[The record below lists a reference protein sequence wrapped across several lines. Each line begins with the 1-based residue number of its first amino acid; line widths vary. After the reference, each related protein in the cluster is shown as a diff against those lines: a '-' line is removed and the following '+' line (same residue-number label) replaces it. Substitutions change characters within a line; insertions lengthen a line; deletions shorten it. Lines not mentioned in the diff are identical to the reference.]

1 MRLDPATM
9 VRNADAVSK
18 QLLITPNDQLIA
30 KDNITIQFPSRF
42 LSKNIAGLGDNP
54 WAIGVF
60 AVALDTGEYAVFNWM
75 AKVPLAPSS
84 IREVE
89 YQGVAYQEFEFFK
102 GDVIC
107 PNINLVL
114 SDTLPY
120 YLYEEMYS
128 TGKYPWF
135 LSELDV
141 LTLFKTT
148 ADAAGIRLVSN
159 NATYE
164 MLIAHLTRQTSDRYK
179 VYRHV
184 AAADMTKLIGPEFD
198 IIGLRNVAYGAQ
210 DTTSKIMGSY
220 LDEGLTSALISPS
233 DRISTIESI
242 YRKNQS

>member
-1 MRLDPATM
+1 MAVFLLLYSLGRAQSLVKMEYFLDKEPGVGKGT
-9 VRNADAVSK
+9 AVSFSG
-18 QLLITPNDQLIA
+18 PRD
-30 KDNITIQFPSRF
+30 TILKTFQISA
-42 LSKNIAGLGDNP
+42 AGLQ
-54 WAIGVF
+54 
-60 AVALDTGEYAVFNWM
+60 TGQHFVYV
-75 AKVPLAPSS
+75 S
-84 IREVE
+84 
-89 YQGVAYQEFEFFK
+89 
-102 GDVIC
+102 